1 MLGDFDTEKFGTKG
15 YAVVYLMFAVA
26 AILLIIVM
34 LDLLIAIMDPN
45 RESQAN
51 FLSYSIVT
59 DEGRVLTG
67 IITGETATAVTLR
80 KAKGEEEIILRSQI
94 DIMKSNGISLM
105 PAGLEKELKPEDID
119 ELIAFIKSLEGASK

>member
-1 MLGDFDTEKFGTKG
+1 
-15 YAVVYLMFAVA
+15 
-26 AILLIIVM
+26 
-34 LDLLIAIMDPN
+34 MDPN

-51 FLSYSIVT
+51 YLSYSIVT

-67 IITGETATAVTLR
+67 IIASETSSAVTLR

-105 PAGLEKELKPEDID
+105 PAGL
-119 ELIAFIKSLEGASK
+119 